1 MQTLNQALYRELR
14 SDYPQ
19 DIFPKVACK
28 RTELGDGDT
37 FFSVQQ
43 IVTTINNY
51 FYQCEKIAKLLKG
64 KSLSISCRNVHQFLY
79 SHFQYHADSDVQQL
93 RSPSC
98 SWAQRF
104 TGIDCKSYT
113 ILAGAILKAMGYNSF
128 VRQIKQP
135 YSLYPDDFSH
145 VYLVVPISQEDKDLN
160 KGYYVIDGTIPTM
173 QETPFSEKSDV
184 IVMDMKHIGLNGTQN
199 TLFGFAPKKGLRATD
214 DGKTYKGYEGSKT
227 ENIVKDGN
235 KVIGD
240 LFNVAGTV
248 KDGIDK
254 LTGKGNNRPN
264 PANLP
269 PTANSN
275 TYDRQQ
281 SNNAREIEEIR
292 NRNYNNSNHSQITP
306 VPNTPSTPDKP
317 KDNTV
322 IYVVVGGVVIL
333 GSIVAFTVMNKKN
346 K

>member
-19 DIFPKVACK
+19 DIFPKVSCK

-37 FFSVQQ
+37 FFSVKQ

-64 KSLSISCRNVHQFLY
+64 KSLLVSCQNVHQFLY
-79 SHFQYHADSDVQQL
+79 SHFQYRADSDVQQL
-93 RSPSC
+93 RSPAC

-113 ILAGAILKAMGYNSF
+113 ILAGAILKAMGYNSY

-145 VYLVVPISQEDKDLN
+145 VYLVVPISQEDNDLN

-173 QETPFSEKSDV
+173 QETPYYDKSDK
-184 IVMDMKHIGLNGTQN
+184 IVLAMKHIGLNGAQN
-199 TLFGFAPKKGLRATD
+199 TLFGFAPKKGL
-214 DGKTYKGYEGSKT
+214 GEPEPKNKFEKGVDQANKYIGIVGDTAANAGNAYNK
-227 ENIVKDGN
+227 VKDAWN
-235 KVIGD
+235 PRV
-240 LFNVAGTV
+240 
-248 KDGIDK
+248 
-254 LTGKGNNRPN
+254 N
-264 PANLP
+264 PANTS
-269 PTANSN
+269 PTVTNNDISQLSQEQREYLRKRQEAERNSN
-275 TYDRQQ
+275 A
-281 SNNAREIEEIR
+281 NNHHQYQ
-292 NRNYNNSNHSQITP
+292 NYNQGNL
-306 VPNTPSTPDKP
+306 NTNKP

-322 IYVVVGGVVIL
+322 IYVVVGGVVVL
-333 GSIVAFTVMNKKN
+333 GAVVAITMMNKK

>member
-1 MQTLNQALYRELR
+1 MQTLNQALYRDVH

-64 KSLSISCRNVHQFLY
+64 KSLLFSCQNVHQFLFN
-79 SHFQYHADSDVQQL
+79 HFQYKADSEVQQL
-93 RSPSC
+93 RSPAC

-113 ILAGAILKAMGYNSF
+113 ILAGAILKAMGYNCY

-145 VYLVVPISQEDKDLN
+145 VYLVVPISQEDNDLN

-173 QETPFSEKSDV
+173 QETPYSDKSDE
-184 IVMDMKHIGLNGTQN
+184 IVMCMKHIGLNGAQN
-199 TLFGFAPKKGLRATD
+199 RLFGFAPKKGL
-214 DGKTYKGYEGSKT
+214 GEPSPKNKFEKGVDQANKYIGIVGDTAANAGNAYNK
-227 ENIVKDGN
+227 VKDAWN
-235 KVIGD
+235 PRV
-240 LFNVAGTV
+240 
-248 KDGIDK
+248 
-254 LTGKGNNRPN
+254 N
-264 PANLP
+264 PANTS
-269 PTANSN
+269 PTVTNNDISQLSQEQREYLRKRQEEAERNSN
-275 TYDRQQ
+275 A
-281 SNNAREIEEIR
+281 NNHHQYQ
-292 NRNYNNSNHSQITP
+292 NYNQGNL
-306 VPNTPSTPDKP
+306 NTNKP

-322 IYVVVGGVVIL
+322 IYVVVGGVVVL
-333 GSIVAFTVMNKKN
+333 GAVVAITMMNKK

>member
-64 KSLSISCRNVHQFLY
+64 KSLLISCQNVHQFLY
-79 SHFQYHADSDVQQL
+79 SHFQYKADSDVQQL
-93 RSPSC
+93 RSPAC

-113 ILAGAILKAMGYNSF
+113 ILAGAILKAMGYNSY

-135 YSLYPDDFSH
+135 YSLYPYDFSH
-145 VYLVVPISQEDKDLN
+145 VYLVVPISQEDNDLN

-173 QETPFSEKSDV
+173 QETPYSDKSDE
-184 IVMDMKHIGLNGTQN
+184 IVLSMKHIGLNGAQN
-199 TLFGFAPKKGLRATD
+199 TLFGFAPKKGL
-214 DGKTYKGYEGSKT
+214 GEPEPKNKFEKGVDQANKYIGIVGDTAANAGNAYNK
-227 ENIVKDGN
+227 VKDAWN
-235 KVIGD
+235 PRV
-240 LFNVAGTV
+240 
-248 KDGIDK
+248 
-254 LTGKGNNRPN
+254 N
-264 PANLP
+264 PANTS
-269 PTANSN
+269 PTVTNNDISQLSQEQREYLRKRQEAERNSN
-275 TYDRQQ
+275 A
-281 SNNAREIEEIR
+281 NNHHQYQ
-292 NRNYNNSNHSQITP
+292 NYNQGNL
-306 VPNTPSTPDKP
+306 NTNKP

-322 IYVVVGGVVIL
+322 IYVVVGGVVVL
-333 GSIVAFTVMNKKN
+333 GAIVAITMMNKK

>member
-43 IVTTINNY
+43 IVTTINDYY
-51 FYQCEKIAKLLKG
+51 FQCEKIAKLLKG

-79 SHFQYHADSDVQQL
+79 SHFQYRADSDVQQL
-93 RSPSC
+93 RSPAC

-145 VYLVVPISQEDKDLN
+145 VYLVVPISQEDNDLN

-173 QETPFSEKSDV
+173 QETPYSDKSDE
-184 IVMDMKHIGLNGTQN
+184 IVLAMKHIGLNGAQN
-199 TLFGFAPKKGLRATD
+199 RLFGFAPKKGL
-214 DGKTYKGYEGSKT
+214 GEPSPKNKFEKGVDQANKYIGIVGDTAANAGNAYNK
-227 ENIVKDGN
+227 VKDAWN
-235 KVIGD
+235 PRV
-240 LFNVAGTV
+240 
-248 KDGIDK
+248 
-254 LTGKGNNRPN
+254 N
-264 PANLP
+264 PANTS
-269 PTANSN
+269 PTVTNNDISQLSQEQREYLRKRQEAERNSN
-275 TYDRQQ
+275 A
-281 SNNAREIEEIR
+281 NNHHQYQ
-292 NRNYNNSNHSQITP
+292 NYNQGNL
-306 VPNTPSTPDKP
+306 NTNKP

-322 IYVVVGGVVIL
+322 IYVVVGGVVVL
-333 GSIVAFTVMNKKN
+333 GAVVAITMMNKK